1 MHKNFGNYFY
11 SPAHKIPSGEQ
22 KLVSLYPNRYIMEA
36 ILKYNLDD
44 PDDQRAHLRAI
55 KSLDM
60 ALALNDIAYLWHA
73 AEREMENNEYRENP
87 YGWWTNHIHDIL
99 EERGINTEELI
110 I

>member
-1 MHKNFGNYFY
+1 
-11 SPAHKIPSGEQ
+11 
-22 KLVSLYPNRYIMEA
+22 MEA

-60 ALALNDIAYLWHA
+60 ALALNDLGYLWHA
-73 AEREMENNEYRENP
+73 AEREAKNNEYKKDP
-87 YGWWTNHIHDIL
+87 YSWWSRHIQEIL